1 MIPGSIFSGP
11 EGSTPVEEEQRP
23 FLVNSAISTRAELD
37 SAEQSNIFR
46 ATLWLDRTKIRTENL
61 LTQHQFQ
68 AIHTKM
74 FEDVWLWAGELRK
87 RETNIGGVPPR
98 EIPFKIVDL
107 CRDVQ
112 AMLTDTTGI
121 PLSKNDVAIRFHHRL
136 VLIHPFVNG
145 NGRHARLVT
154 DKLLTSLGEKKFTW
168 GRSTFP
174 DRKALRDAYL
184 AALRTADSD
193 YKYEQLLEFVR
204 S

>member
-1 MIPGSIFSGP
+1 MVPENIFAGP
-11 EGSTPVEEEQRP
+11 EGSTPIEEDQRP
-23 FLVNSAISTRAELD
+23 FLVNSAISTRGELD
-37 SAEQSNIFR
+37 TAEQSNIFT

-74 FEDVWLWAGELRK
+74 FEDVWLWAGDLRK
-87 RETNIGGVPPR
+87 LQTNIGVTPR

-107 CRDVQ
+107 CRDVR
-112 AMLTDTTGI
+112 AMLADTTAVS
-121 PLSKNDVAIRFHHRL
+121 LSNNEVAIRFHHRL

-145 NGRHARLVT
+145 NGRHSRLVT
-154 DKLLTSLGEKKFTW
+154 DKLLTSVGEEKFTW
-168 GRSTFP
+168 GKSTYP

-184 AALRTADSD
+184 SALRIADSQFQ
-193 YKYEQLLEFVR
+193 YQPLLDFAR

>member
-1 MIPGSIFSGP
+1 MVPESIFAGP
-11 EGSTPVEEEQRP
+11 EGSTPVEEDQRP
-23 FLVNSAISTRAELD
+23 FLVNSAISTRGELD
-37 SAEQSNIFR
+37 SAEQSNIFK
-46 ATLWLDRTKIRTENL
+46 ATLWLDRTKIRIEQL

-87 RETNIGGVPPR
+87 REMNIGVTPR

-112 AMLTDTTGI
+112 AMLADTMGV
-121 PLSKNDVAIRFHHRL
+121 PLSKNEVAIRFHHKL

-145 NGRHARLVT
+145 NGRHSRLVT
-154 DKLLTSLGEKKFTW
+154 DKLLTTVGEEKFTW
-168 GRSTFP
+168 GSSTYR
-174 DRKALRDAYL
+174 DRKTLRDAYL
-184 AALRTADSD
+184 SALRTADTQ
-193 YKYEQLLEFVR
+193 YQYRQLLDFAR